1 MALGMKAW
9 LGMTTTA
16 CALAAVTLLPLEPYA
31 GGPEGLPPTQEG
43 IRNSALLRDVVR
55 SRQLL
60 RRMRVTDTL
69 SSLLSSGA
77 GQEVV
82 VGVLGGDVGEEAWS
96 RFQEGV
102 AGEVRAIPGRRNDVA
117 LGVFV
122 VPGSMGDH
130 PDAADLPDA
139 YSSWPEY
146 YLRADSADGI
156 ASCWVVKNTRGAPSN
171 RSLVQNEWEPF
182 VEPTRRHTLGPCWWV
197 AVLGPPSAATAR
209 WLAAGAYTFAM
220 EPAGRDELSE
230 VDAFQRRRSL
240 FGLSFLWFTSGRL
253 GLIVD
258 GCLAARAESC
268 AELFAGPGG
277 GREPSTAL
285 TDIGYLGGAR
295 TYASSF
301 ERSRRLLADLEEEFG
316 RERLRAFWTADAD
329 PPTAF
334 REAFG
339 MEAGAWMAAWVRR
352 GGAHVPPGP
361 LPTAS
366 GLLGSLAVL
375 LLGAALA
382 VLAGRRRSVTR

>member
-9 LGMTTTA
+9 LGVTATA

-31 GGPEGLPPTQEG
+31 GGPEGAPPTHEG
-43 IRNSALLRDVVR
+43 IRSSALLRDVVR

-69 SSLLSSGA
+69 SSLLSARA
-77 GQEVV
+77 GQEVAV
-82 VGVLGGDVGEEAWS
+82 EVLAGEVGEAAWE
-96 RFQEGV
+96 RFREGV
-102 AGEVRAIPGRRNDVA
+102 AAEVRAIPGRRSDIA

-122 VPGSMGDH
+122 VPGSWGDH
-130 PDAADLPDA
+130 PDTGDLPEV
-139 YSSWPEY
+139 YSTWPEY
-146 YLRADSADGI
+146 YLREAGGR

-171 RSLVQNEWEPF
+171 RSLVPNEWEPF
-182 VEPTRRHTLGPCWWV
+182 VEPSRRNTLGPCWWV

-209 WLAAGAYTFAM
+209 WLANGAFTFAM
-220 EPAGRDELSE
+220 EPPGRDALSGM
-230 VDAFQRRRSL
+230 DAYQRRRSL

-258 GCLAARAESC
+258 GCLAGRAESC
-268 AELFAGPGG
+268 AELFAGPGR
-277 GREPSTAL
+277 GREPSAAL
-285 TDIGYLGGAR
+285 TGLGYLGGSR
-295 TYASSF
+295 TYASAF
-301 ERSRRLLADLEEEFG
+301 ERSRRLFADLEEEFG
-316 RERLRAFWTADAD
+316 RDRLRAFWTADAD

-339 MEAGAWMAAWVRR
+339 VEAGAWMAGWVRR
-352 GGAHVPPGP
+352 GQAHVPPGP

-366 GLLGSLAVL
+366 GLLGSLVVL
-375 LLGAALA
+375 ALGAGLA